1 MFILNFSK
9 MKRVRLSVLF
19 DELLGFIGGHMDTVW
34 PQSSVYLFPSQT
46 RSSVRQP
53 SEVSCPGDRHGADFK
68 EMLNHRQDDCCVVRL
83 TLGAV
88 VDTGESL
95 MEILRISKQ
104 E

>member
-1 MFILNFSK
+1 
-9 MKRVRLSVLF
+9 
-19 DELLGFIGGHMDTVW
+19 MDTVW

-46 RSSVRQP
+46 RSSVSHQKCQ
-53 SEVSCPGDRHGADFK
+53 CPGDRHGADFK
-68 EMLNHRQDDCCVVRL
+68 ELLNHRQDDCCIARL

-95 MEILRISKQ
+95 MVLRISKQ

>member
-9 MKRVRLSVLF
+9 MKRVRLSILLR
-19 DELLGFIGGHMDTVW
+19 ELLGFRGGHTDTVS

-46 RSSVRQP
+46 QSSVGQP

-68 EMLNHRQDDCCVVRL
+68 ELLNHRQDDCCVARL

-95 MEILRISKQ
+95 MEVLRISKQ